1 MIIISTCV
9 GVLVLIMFLFFFFSF
24 YLGLS
29 PVDVA
34 RGRKVQTVLRGV
46 LIYFDTVCD
55 KNLPYKTTCNF
66 FLYGLLFE
74 RALSFV
80 KFFSY
85 FFSSGLSV
93 FVHLMVSYL
102 YVFMNFSFIQS
113 APW

>member
-1 MIIISTCV
+1 
-9 GVLVLIMFLFFFFSF
+9 MFLFFFSF

-34 RGRKVQTVLRGV
+34 IGRKVQTVLRGV

-74 RALSFV
+74 RALTFV
-80 KFFSY
+80 KFFLFL
-85 FFSSGLSV
+85 FFWAFSV
-93 FVHLMVSYL
+93 CSFNGVLFICVQVCSL
-102 YVFMNFSFIQS
+102 VKVCFFTCRCLGRTNQVF
-113 APW
+113 

>member
-24 YLGLS
+24 YLGFS

-74 RALSFV
+74 RALTFV
-80 KFFSY
+80 KFFY

-93 FVHLMVSYL
+93 FVRCLIYMCSSLLLGKSLLFYL
-102 YVFMNFSFIQS
+102 
-113 APW
+113 

>member
-1 MIIISTCV
+1 MCRSTGTNNV
-9 GVLVLIMFLFFFFSF
+9 SVFFSF

-74 RALSFV
+74 RALTFV
-80 KFFSY
+80 KFF
-85 FFSSGLSV
+85 LI
-93 FVHLMVSYL
+93 
-102 YVFMNFSFIQS
+102 SFPLGFQCLFI
-113 APW
+113 

>member
-1 MIIISTCV
+1 MCRSTGTNNV
-9 GVLVLIMFLFFFFSF
+9 SVFFSF

-74 RALSFV
+74 RALTFV
-80 KFFSY
+80 KFFY

>member
-1 MIIISTCV
+1 MCRSTGTNNV
-9 GVLVLIMFLFFFFSF
+9 SVFFVCF

-66 FLYGLLFE
+66 FLNGLLFE
-74 RALSFV
+74 RALTFV
-80 KFFSY
+80 NCFSY
-85 FFSSGLSV
+85 LFSSGLSV
-93 FVHLMVSYL
+93 FVHIMVFCL

>member
-1 MIIISTCV
+1 MLMIIISTCV
-9 GVLVLIMFLFFFFSF
+9 TVGVLVLITFLFFFSF
-24 YLGLS
+24 YLGFS

-74 RALSFV
+74 RALTFVSF
-80 KFFSY
+80 FI
-85 FFSSGLSV
+85 
-93 FVHLMVSYL
+93 
-102 YVFMNFSFIQS
+102 SFLLGFQCLFI
-113 APW
+113 